1 MIPVARP
8 GALLTRRATLGVLLA
23 ALVLPAGA
31 RAQTPAAAPL
41 KVVAT
46 FSVLGDLTQAVG
58 GDDIQLTTLIGP
70 GVDAHTYDPSPAD
83 LAMLEQADVIV
94 ENGLG
99 FEPWLDN
106 FLDSTNFQGER
117 IIASDGIAPRHADE
131 TDHDDEEAPD
141 EDHAHGGDDPHVWH
155 SVPNAIVMVENIRD
169 GLQAAD
175 PDRAAAYDAN
185 AAAKIA
191 DLQALDAWVREQVAT
206 LPEDRRKLVT
216 SHDTFGYFADTYG
229 FQILGTAL
237 GSLSTEAGDPS
248 ARQIAQL
255 VGQIKDA
262 GTPAIFAENV
272 ANPDLM
278 EAIAAEAGVTLAPP
292 LYSDALGAPG
302 TPGDTYDGMMRSNV
316 ETIVQALSA

>member
-1 MIPVARP
+1 MTPVARP
-8 GALLTRRATLGVLLA
+8 GALLTRRTTLGVLLA
-23 ALVLPAGA
+23 LLSLPRAA
-31 RAQTPAAAPL
+31 RAQTPASTPL
-41 KVVAT
+41 QVVAT

-58 GDDIQLTTLIGP
+58 GDHIQLTTLIGP

-117 IIASDGIAPRHADE
+117 IVASDGITPRHGDE
-131 TDHDDEEAPD
+131 TEHDEEAHD
-141 EDHAHGGDDPHVWH
+141 EDHDHGGDDPHVWH
-155 SVPNAIVMVENIRD
+155 SVPNAIMMVENIRD
-169 GLQAAD
+169 GLKGAD
-175 PDRAAAYDAN
+175 PDRSGAFDAN
-185 AAAKIA
+185 AGAKIA
-191 DLQALDAWVREQVAT
+191 DLEELDAWVREQVAV
-206 LPEDRRKLVT
+206 LPEERRKLVT
-216 SHDTFGYFADTYG
+216 SHDTFGYFADTYD
-229 FQILGTAL
+229 FQIIGTAL

-248 ARQIAQL
+248 VRQIAQL
-255 VGQIKDA
+255 VAQIREA
-262 GTPAIFAENV
+262 GVPAIFAENV

-278 EAIAAEAGVTLAPP
+278 EAIAAEADVALAPP